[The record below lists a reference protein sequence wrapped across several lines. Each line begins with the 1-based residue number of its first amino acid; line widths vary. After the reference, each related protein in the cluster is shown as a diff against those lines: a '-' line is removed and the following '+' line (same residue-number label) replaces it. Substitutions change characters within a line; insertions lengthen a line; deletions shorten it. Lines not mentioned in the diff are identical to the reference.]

1 MQLRFLGLRTVIYC
15 FHSCLGTTIHFQ
27 FESFFLLCHSID
39 DRVQIYYLHQL
50 ILSLFELVLLIAENL
65 YLVKQFFLSLSKH
78 FKLLNSFYSTSSCA
92 CTILSA
98 LLFYKL
104 MLSFSF
110 TDRSRFRRCLFNL
123 LRRSF
128 SDWSLKDILLC

>member
-1 MQLRFLGLRTVIYC
+1 MQLRFLRLRTVIHC

-78 FKLLNSFYSTSSCA
+78 FKLLNSFYSTPSCA

-110 TDRSRFRRCLFNL
+110 ADRSRFRRCLCDL

-128 SDWSLKDILLC
+128 SYRSLKDILLC